1 MSDLINTIRNLFEAT
16 HSCECPNSLFEGMT
30 LDNLKF
36 DDNLANKFVATS
48 RNILTVAEWV
58 ISHMPE
64 GSYDWLLDQAKQ
76 NYNFDKRAMLIDM
89 RKIPGLDPVFVNA
102 FDKPAI
108 LRFSVYKGTKNAGLG
123 KSGDYDEI
131 TIYIHTDKP
140 AEYIKQDL
148 QRRLPHELRHLA
160 DAHDAEMIEV
170 YQTTLKNNKS
180 SEKTEYWTDLG
191 EFYARMT
198 EIITLVLQRL
208 KNPEERKRITSVN
221 DMLIKLKSNP
231 TLLKLFNTLPQQYH
245 ATVINTLKSI
255 LTRVFATLI

>member
-1 MSDLINTIRNLFEAT
+1 MNTLRDVEIGKTVSVLKL
-16 HSCECPNSLFEGMT
+16 HGEG
-30 LDNLKF
+30 
-36 DDNLANKFVATS
+36 A
-48 RNILTVAEWV
+48 I
-58 ISHMPE
+58 
-64 GSYDWLLDQAKQ
+64 
-76 NYNFDKRAMLIDM
+76 KRRIMDM
-89 RKIPGLDPVFVNA
+89 GIT
-102 FDKPAI
+102 
-108 LRFSVYKGTKNAGLG
+108 KGTDIYVRKVAPLG
-123 KSGDYDEI
+123 DPIEVTVRGY
-131 TIYIHTDKP
+131 
-140 AEYIKQDL
+140 
-148 QRRLPHELRHLA
+148 ELSIRKA
-160 DAHDAEMIEV
+160 DAEMIEV

-180 SEKTEYWTDLG
+180 SEKAEYWTDLG